1 MYARVTA
8 MTDPKVMSGEERA
21 ILIKRFEE
29 VDPDAKYSRTLE
41 EESIDGY
48 DITVDRLK
56 VFTDLRYAKQLQKR
70 LMAGT

>member
-1 MYARVTA
+1 

-21 ILIKRFEE
+21 ILIKRLEE

-41 EESIDGY
+41 EESIDAY
-48 DITVDRLK
+48 DITANRPK
-56 VFTDLRYAKQLQKR
+56 VFTDLRYAKQLEKR